1 MIITLAMSFGLITP
15 KLVIEYLSE
24 SPTKKES

>member
-1 MIITLAMSFGLITP
+1 MSFGLITP

-24 SPTKKES
+24 SSTKKRS